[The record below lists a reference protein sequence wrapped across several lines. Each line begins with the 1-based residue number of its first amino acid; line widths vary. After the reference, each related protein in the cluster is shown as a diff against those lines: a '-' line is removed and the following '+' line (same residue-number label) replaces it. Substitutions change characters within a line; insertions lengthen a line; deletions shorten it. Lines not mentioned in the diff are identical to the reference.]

1 MAASGSKSISVSSW
15 DTLKFSWAVSSQSVA
30 NNTTTVTW
38 KLELIAGSDG
48 RIDSNASKAWSV
60 TVNGNTFKGTN
71 QIGVANNSTVTLAE
85 GTVANGKAVTIS
97 HNSDGTK
104 TFSYSFSQ
112 QFDIAFS
119 GSHIGTKSGTSSGTL
134 DTIARRSSIS
144 ASNGTLGTSMKLTV
158 SKQDSDFT
166 HTIIYKCGTAE
177 GTIVTKTS
185 STSVS
190 WTPPLELANQNT
202 TGASVTVTFT
212 ITTYTGSTS
221 LGNNSKTIS
230 CAIPTSVKPSVS
242 LAVADLYIYRETYGA
257 YVQGKS
263 QLSITVNAS
272 GSYGSTIKS
281 YKTTID
287 GKTYTSAKITTAVL
301 SSAGTKTIST
311 TITDSRGRTAS
322 TTWDISVLA
331 YASPQIT
338 SLTTKRCNSD
348 GSTNSTGAYIKVT
361 FSGAITSLNSKNTA
375 AYSLQYKKTS
385 ETAYTSKTL
394 TTYAGKYAVSGG
406 SYIFAADS
414 TAYNIIL
421 TGTDAFSSNAKTAT
435 GASASMLMSWLAK
448 GLGLALGKVAE
459 LSGFFD
465 CGFDAIFRKNVY
477 MDNYADTEKNV
488 FFFNNASRIGQTYE
502 KDGIYPHK
510 CKIYGGNATSEIG
523 IGLSDMLN
531 NRRIL
536 SYNDVENYMFSESV
550 YRTQVFEAYPT
561 AAKTISA
568 ANTGEKVT
576 LAGIKTNIGGGNYLA
591 IESGGIKCN
600 RSGYVM
606 ASASIYLNNLTAG
619 DTTALMILKNEE
631 TVAYTYEKKD
641 ATVAY
646 HCISPVTFKVNAGD
660 IIYMF
665 TRNNTAARGT
675 ANTNAQT
682 SRLLVQYIG

>member
-1 MAASGSKSISVSSW
+1 MATSGSKSVTVTSW
-15 DTLKFSWAVSSQSVA
+15 DTLKFSWSVSGQSVA
-30 NNTTTVTW
+30 NNTSTVTW
-38 KLELIAGSDG
+38 KLELISGSDG
-48 RIDSNASKAWSV
+48 RIDSNASKSWSV
-60 TVNGNTFKGTN
+60 TINGNTFKGTN
-71 QIGVANNSTVTLAE
+71 QIAVANNSTVTLAE

-97 HNSDGTK
+97 HNSDGSK

-112 QFDIAFS
+112 QFDITFS
-119 GSHIGTKSGTSSGTL
+119 GSHIGTKSGTGSGTL
-134 DTIARRSSIS
+134 NVIARRSSIS
-144 ASNGTLGTSMKLTV
+144 ASNGTLGTSMKLTIN
-158 SKQDSDFT
+158 KQDSDFT

-177 GTIVTKTS
+177 GTIVTKTT

-190 WTPPLELANQNT
+190 WTPPLDLANQNT
-202 TGASVTVTFT
+202 TGTSVTVTFT
-212 ITTYTGSTS
+212 ITTYTGSAS

-242 LAVADLYIYRETYGA
+242 LAVADVYTYRETYGA

-263 QLSITVNAS
+263 KLSITVNAS

-301 SSAGTKTIST
+301 SSGGTKTIST

-322 TTWDISVLA
+322 TTWDVSVLA
-331 YASPQIT
+331 YSSPQIT
-338 SLTTKRCNSD
+338 SLTTKRCNAD
-348 GSTNSTGAYIKVT
+348 GSTNATGAYIKVT

-375 AYSLQYKKTS
+375 AYTLQYKKTS
-385 ETAYTSKTL
+385 ETTYTSKTL
-394 TTYAGKYAVSGG
+394 TTYAGKYSVTGG

-421 TGTDAFSSNAKTAT
+421 TGTDAFSSNSKTAT

-675 ANTNAQT
+675 TNTNAQT